1 LLRTLDKSTRSRPL
15 LPTGGGV
22 FEGEEMK
29 DKYYRVS
36 YNNDKVI
43 CSGREIALLQSSG
56 VTVKVLRKATE
67 NEVKTLWEEKEGG

>member
-1 LLRTLDKSTRSRPL
+1 
-15 LPTGGGV
+15 
-22 FEGEEMK
+22 MK